1 MITGAPSRWRCWRV
15 LLCALLVLAVPAGAA
30 GASAFKPDAIDRAI
44 LTGDYVRA
52 FRELREAANSSN
64 EQDRRNALIG
74 FGSLYLA
81 LAEPNKARDYLQ
93 QARESLGRFDE
104 GAARIRLLGLQAQL
118 DILQTRY
125 APAREGL
132 EQAYLLAQKSGD
144 AHAII
149 EVQRILADLKQR
161 QGDSAG
167 AETMLAEA
175 TRLARNSGAQGA
187 LALLTGQQA
196 ALHASSGDYRQAL
209 DMWQRALEL
218 YRDAGFLP
226 SEAKAVQNLGK
237 LHLNLGLVTE
247 SVRIFS
253 DALKAFRKLP
263 DPAGEMRTLIDLG
276 HAQVRLGDTDN
287 ALANAETALEI
298 ARKRHDYA
306 GEGEAL
312 VLIGDLWLEH
322 RVKGRPLM
330 PDPNAALKHFKS
342 ALDIYREAG
351 DRYAAARTYL
361 RSGAAYLAMRQPR
374 VAIRV
379 LEEVASD
386 ARRHNDEETLWQALR
401 GQGYGLA
408 RTGSHA
414 EASRRYA
421 DAVEILE
428 RAYQR
433 TAGLDRET
441 RSAFL
446 GDRRG
451 LFEEYIDTLLRQG
464 DPPNQQANAH
474 LSFSVSELAKSR
486 QFTEM
491 IAGAGAE
498 RAVGRDNPELLELLQ
513 RERKLQIDSAEIGRA
528 KISFDPKDSS
538 TESSRLQSRQQE
550 IRSELE
556 KARSEIKRIA
566 PKYDEVS
573 KPQRFTVADIQA
585 ALDIDET
592 LVSYFVM
599 RDLTVAFVLGRN
611 AFQAVRLNAGRST
624 VRQMVDRFRK
634 PFAESGAADH
644 LAGWKPE
651 AAMALYEAV
660 MAPLLP
666 YLPKNGRLTIS
677 ADDAL
682 YTIPFEALLTEDR
695 TRVKSGGGPAFSEY
709 ATWPWLGDRYAI
721 AYFPSAGA
729 LLSLRKEA
737 HVKSW
742 KNSLIAF
749 ADPDFGDDENSGNNL
764 AQRGGAFGTLMSRST
779 GVLQVP
785 RLPETAIEA
794 AEVNKLL
801 GGKGQIYLRRN
812 ASESKVFDLNL
823 VGTRYLMFSTH
834 GLLGGDFSNLGQP
847 ALAMSLASNPPGVDG
862 FLTMSEVLGLKLN
875 ADLTVLSACNTAG
888 EPENARGGEGFAG
901 LTRSFMFAGSRSLLV
916 SHWPVASDA
925 TVALIKAFFKELAA
939 GFAKPEALARA
950 KQKTRLLV
958 QRDEQLAHPFFWAPF
973 VLVGDAR

>member
-1 MITGAPSRWRCWRV
+1 MLADALSRWRCWWIP
-15 LLCALLVLAVPAGAA
+15 LCALLVLAMPTGAA
-30 GASAFKPDAIDRAI
+30 GAFKPDDVDTAI
-44 LTGDYVRA
+44 LRGDYVRA
-52 FRELREAANSSN
+52 FRELRDAANSSSA
-64 EQDRRNALIG
+64 QDRRNALIG
-74 FGSLYLA
+74 FGSLYLV
-81 LAEPNKARDYLQ
+81 LAEPNKARGYLQ
-93 QARESLGRFDE
+93 QAQEALDRFDE
-104 GAARIRLLGLQAQL
+104 PAARIRLLGLQAQL

-125 APAREGL
+125 APARERL
-132 EQAYLLAQKSGD
+132 EQANRLAQKSGD
-144 AHAII
+144 IHAVID
-149 EVQRILADLKQR
+149 VQRILADLKQR

-175 TRLARNSGAQGA
+175 TNLARNSGARGA
-187 LALLTGQQA
+187 LALLAGQQA
-196 ALHASSGDYRQAL
+196 TLHASSGDYRQAL
-209 DMWQRALEL
+209 DMWQRALGL

-226 SEAKAVQNLGK
+226 SEAKAIHNLGK
-237 LHLNLGLVTE
+237 LNLNLGLVTE
-247 SVRIFS
+247 SVRLFS
-253 DALKAFRKLP
+253 DALKAYRKLP
-263 DPAGEMRTLIDLG
+263 DPVGEVRTLIDLG
-276 HAQVRLGDTDN
+276 HAQVRLGDTDK
-287 ALANAETALEI
+287 ALANAEIALEI
-298 ARKRHDYA
+298 ARKRHDYV

-322 RVKGRPLM
+322 KVKGKPLM
-330 PDPNAALKHFKS
+330 PDPNAALKHFRS

-361 RSGAAYLAMRQPR
+361 RSGTAYLAARQPR

-379 LEEVASD
+379 LEEVAKD
-386 ARRHNDEETLWQALR
+386 AQRNSDEETLWQALR
-401 GQGYGLA
+401 GQGSGLA
-408 RTGSHA
+408 RTGDYA

-451 LFEEYIDTLLRQG
+451 LFEEYIDALLRQS
-464 DPPNQQANAH
+464 DPANPNANAH

-498 RAVGRDNPELLELLQ
+498 RAVGRDNPRLLELLQ
-513 RERKLQIDSAEIGRA
+513 RERKLQIDSAGIGRA
-528 KISFDPKDSS
+528 QIAIDPKDSPTDHS
-538 TESSRLQSRQQE
+538 QLQLRQQA
-550 IRSELE
+550 IWADLE
-556 KARSEIKRIA
+556 KVRDEIKRVA

-573 KPQRFTVADIQA
+573 KPQRFSVADIQA

-599 RDLTVAFVLGRN
+599 RDSTVAFVLGRS
-611 AFQAVRLNAGRST
+611 AFQVVRLNVGRST
-624 VRQMVDRFRK
+624 VRQMVDQFRR

-644 LAGWKPE
+644 LHGWKPE
-651 AAMALYEAV
+651 AATALYEAV
-660 MAPLLP
+660 MAPLIS
-666 YLPKNGRLTIS
+666 YLPKKGRLTIS

-682 YTIPFEALLTEDR
+682 YTMPFEALLTEDR
-695 TRVKSGGGPAFSEY
+695 TPAKSGGGPAYKEF
-709 ATWPWLGDRYAI
+709 ATWPWFGDRYAI
-721 AYFPSAGA
+721 TYFPSAGA
-729 LLSLRKEA
+729 LLSLRREPRS
-737 HVKSW
+737 KSW
-742 KNSLIAF
+742 KNSLVAF
-749 ADPDFGDDENSGNNL
+749 ADPDFGDDENSENGL
-764 AQRGGAFGTLMSRST
+764 ANRGGAFGTLMSRST
-779 GVLQVP
+779 GMLRVP

-801 GGKGQIYLRRN
+801 GGKGQIYLRRD
-812 ASESKVFDLNL
+812 ASESKVFDLSL
-823 VGTRYLMFSTH
+823 IGTRYLMFSTH

-847 ALAMSLASNPPGVDG
+847 ALAMSLASNPPDIDG

-925 TVALIKAFFKELAA
+925 TVALIKIFFKELAA

>member
-1 MITGAPSRWRCWRV
+1 MLTDAPSRWRCWWIP
-15 LLCALLVLAVPAGAA
+15 LCALVVLAVPTGA
-30 GASAFKPDAIDRAI
+30 ASAFKPDAVDTAI

-52 FRELREAANSSN
+52 FRELREAANSSS
-64 EQDRRNALIG
+64 EPERRNSLIG

-93 QARESLGRFDE
+93 RAQEALDRFDE
-104 GAARIRLLGLQAQL
+104 PAARIRLLGFQAQL

-125 APAREGL
+125 APARERL
-132 EQAYLLAQKSGD
+132 EQANRLAQKFGD
-144 AHAII
+144 THAVID
-149 EVQRILADLKQR
+149 VQRILADLKQR

-167 AETMLAEA
+167 AEAMLAEA
-175 TRLARNSGAQGA
+175 INLARNSGERGA

-209 DMWQRALEL
+209 DMWQKALGL
-218 YRDAGFLP
+218 YRDVGFLP
-226 SEAKAVQNLGK
+226 SEAKAIHNLGK
-237 LHLNLGLVTE
+237 LNLNLGLITE
-247 SVRIFS
+247 SIRLFS

-263 DPAGEMRTLIDLG
+263 DPVGEVRTLIDLG
-276 HAQVRLGDTDN
+276 HAQVRLGDTDK
-287 ALANAETALEI
+287 ALTNAEAALEI
-298 ARKRHDYA
+298 ARKRHDYT

-322 RVKGRPLM
+322 KVKDKPLM
-330 PDPNAALKHFKS
+330 PNPNTALQHFKS

-351 DRYAAARTYL
+351 DRYATARTYL
-361 RSGAAYLAMRQPR
+361 RSGAAYLAARQPR

-379 LEEVASD
+379 LEEVAKD
-386 ARRHNDEETLWQALR
+386 AQRTSDEETLWQALR
-401 GQGYGLA
+401 GQGSGLA
-408 RTGSHA
+408 RTGDYA

-451 LFEEYIDTLLRQG
+451 LFEEYIDALLRQT
-464 DPPNQQANAH
+464 DPASQKANGH
-474 LSFSVSELAKSR
+474 LSFAVSEFAKSR

-498 RAVGRDNPELLELLQ
+498 RAVGRGNPRLLELLQ
-513 RERKLQIDSAEIGRA
+513 RERKLQIDSAGIGRA
-528 KISFDPKDSS
+528 QISIDPKDSPTDHS
-538 TESSRLQSRQQE
+538 QMQLRQQA
-550 IRSELE
+550 IWSDLE
-556 KARSEIKRIA
+556 KLRSEIKRVA
-566 PKYDEVS
+566 PKFDEVS
-573 KPQRFTVADIQA
+573 KPQRFSVADIQA
-585 ALDIDET
+585 ALDIDEM
-592 LVSYFVM
+592 LISYFVM
-599 RDLTVAFVLGRN
+599 RDSTVAFVLGRT
-611 AFQAVRLNAGRST
+611 AFQAVRLNVGRST
-624 VRQMVDRFRK
+624 VRQMVDRFRR

-644 LAGWKPE
+644 LHGWKPE
-651 AAMALYEAV
+651 AATALYEAV
-660 MAPLLP
+660 MAPLIP
-666 YLPKNGRLTIS
+666 YLPKKGRLTIS

-695 TRVKSGGGPAFSEY
+695 APAKSGGGPAFREF
-709 ATWPWLGDRYAI
+709 ATWPWFGDRYAI
-721 AYFPSAGA
+721 TYFPSAGA

-737 HVKSW
+737 RSKSW
-742 KNSLIAF
+742 KNSLVAF
-749 ADPDFGDDENSGNNL
+749 ADPDFGDAENSENGL
-764 AQRGGAFGTLMSRST
+764 AKRGGAFGIVMSRST
-779 GVLQVP
+779 GMLQVP

-794 AEVNKLL
+794 AEVNKML
-801 GGKGQIYLRRN
+801 GGKGQIYLRRD
-812 ASESKVFDLNL
+812 ASESKVFDLSL
-823 VGTRYLMFSTH
+823 IGTRYLMFSTH

-847 ALAMSLASNPPGVDG
+847 ALAMSLASNPPDVDG